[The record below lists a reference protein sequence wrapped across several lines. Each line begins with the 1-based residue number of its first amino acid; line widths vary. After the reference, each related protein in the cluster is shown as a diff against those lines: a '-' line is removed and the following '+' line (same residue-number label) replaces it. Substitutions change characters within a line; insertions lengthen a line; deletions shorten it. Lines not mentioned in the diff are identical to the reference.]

1 MCLRFV
7 YLVVVGVFSWLR
19 LAGRE
24 ASWKEAEIL
33 LLRHRLGVLE
43 RQQVRKPRLSWADRG
58 VDRCADQCDPQATT
72 RGLRLVVTPDTMLRW
87 HRDLLRCRWAA
98 KCRAGRSGRPT

>member
-24 ASWKEAEIL
+24 ETWKEAEIL
-33 LLRHRLGVLE
+33 LLRHQLGVLQ
-43 RQQVRKPRLSWADRG
+43 RQQVRKPRLTWADRG
-58 VDRCADQCDPQATT
+58 LIAALTSVIPWPRRT
-72 RGLRLVVTPDTMLRW
+72 GLRLVDTPRTIFGR
-87 HRDLLRCRWAA
+87 HRAA
-98 KCRAGRSGRPT
+98 PPVGHATRPPGAA